1 MPKTV
6 QIMGIGPRKSGKSN
20 KTGKPYD
27 FLEVSIGYDSPGF
40 SGLRCETIGISFV
53 LIGDRQLVPGEFVD
67 IVSHQYNFK
76 TYIDA
81 IL

>member
-1 MPKTV
+1 MRKTV
-6 QIMGIGPRKSGKSN
+6 QILGVGQRKSGNAK

-27 FLEVSIGYDSPGF
+27 FLEISIGYDVPGF
-40 SGLRCETIGISFV
+40 SGLRCETIGISSSV
-53 LIGDRQLVPGEFVD
+53 IGDRQLVPGDFVD
-67 IVSHQYNFK
+67 IVSHQYDFK

>member
-1 MPKTV
+1 MRHTV
-6 QIMGIGPRKSGKSN
+6 QILGVGQRKSGNAK

-27 FLEVSIGYDSPGF
+27 FQEISIGYDSPGF
-40 SGLRCETIGISFV
+40 SGMRCETIAIDSG
-53 LIGDRQLVPGEFVD
+53 LIGERQFVAGEVVD
-67 IVSHQYNFK
+67 IVSHQFNFK